1 MKKATLKTKIKDLG
15 KYLTSD
21 AAQDALAVLERELKV
36 CEEPKA
42 EQNTAK
48 DFLPPK
54 ELAGSVNAL
63 ALFSDGGCRGNPG
76 PGAYAYML
84 QNAKGEVLAEFSE
97 VAAFTTN
104 NKMELSGVIQGLK
117 FAATEYGVGTKIFVY
132 TDSKYVVDGIKSWVA
147 GWKKRG
153 WKKADKKE
161 PENLDFWKELDQLNL
176 KMDLEF
182 HWVKG
187 HAGHPQNERVDELA
201 NLAMDAN
208 GY

>member
-1 MKKATLKTKIKDLG
+1 
-15 KYLTSD
+15 
-21 AAQDALAVLERELKV
+21 
-36 CEEPKA
+36 
-42 EQNTAK
+42 
-48 DFLPPK
+48 
-54 ELAGSVNAL
+54 
-63 ALFSDGGCRGNPG
+63 
-76 PGAYAYML
+76 
-84 QNAKGEVLAEFSE
+84 
-97 VAAFTTN
+97 
-104 NKMELSGVIQGLK
+104 MELSGVIQGLK

>member
-21 AAQDALAVLERELKV
+21 AAQSALATLENELKSW
-36 CEEPKA
+36 EEPTGGQQGTK
-42 EQNTAK
+42 E
-48 DFLPPK
+48 FLPPK
-54 ELAGSVNAL
+54 ELNASANAL

-84 QNAKGEVLAEFSE
+84 QNSKGEVLAEFSE

-117 FAATEYGVGTKIFVY
+117 FAAAEYGIGTRIFVY

-147 GWKKRG
+147 GWKRRG
-153 WKKADKKE
+153 WKKADKKA
-161 PENLDFWKELDQLNL
+161 PENLDFWKELDELNT

>member
-21 AAQDALAVLERELKV
+21 AAQDALAVLEKELKLW
-36 CEEPKA
+36 EEPKPG
-42 EQNTAK
+42 QNSAR

-54 ELAGSVNAL
+54 ELEGSVNAL

-97 VAAFTTN
+97 AAAFTTN

-117 FAATEYGVGTKIFVY
+117 FAATEYGVSTKIFVY

-201 NLAMDAN
+201 NLAMDEN